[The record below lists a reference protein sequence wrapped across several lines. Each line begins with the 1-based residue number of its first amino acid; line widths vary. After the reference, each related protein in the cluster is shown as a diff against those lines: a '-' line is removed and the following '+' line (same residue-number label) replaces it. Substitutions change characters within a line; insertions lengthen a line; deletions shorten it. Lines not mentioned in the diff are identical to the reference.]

1 MALKITIL
9 SLVHYL
15 SIHVKSM
22 IVLVLKILLECALN
36 FILCSISLTNLLIL
50 SHISMNLAHPI
61 TNQYIVSI
69 YT

>member
-36 FILCSISLTNLLIL
+36 FILCPISLTNLLIL

-61 TNQYIVSI
+61 INQYIVSI